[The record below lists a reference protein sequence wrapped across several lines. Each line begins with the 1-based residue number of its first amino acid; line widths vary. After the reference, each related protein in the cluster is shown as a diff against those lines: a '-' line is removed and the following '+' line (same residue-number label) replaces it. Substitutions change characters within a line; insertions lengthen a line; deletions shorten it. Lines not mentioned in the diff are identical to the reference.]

1 MQTKVLE
8 KSRTNNVSQWNI
20 NPEPRQKTCLPLF
33 LHQND
38 FVGTNFE
45 ENLISLATVDQYAF
59 FGRTCGFQYLD
70 SFKFPITSLLCI
82 FASFNDGY
90 ESYHSSDISSSSSER
105 SYIFSSN
112 KSFSN
117 LDQPRD
123 SISSS
128 KSTKTIV
135 GQASKTMICGT
146 KYLLNPEL
154 RAKKISK
161 LIMNA
166 DIDFCKEFW
175 RLPQIP
181 VANKMIKAGS
191 KLVTPAIG
199 VNIVKSI
206 SLAKSLYLPKLEI
219 KSNKQNNELVE
230 IKPPIGS
237 DLNDSVNIR
246 ILSYERLKGMV
257 SEFKFN

>member
-1 MQTKVLE
+1 MQANVLE
-8 KSRTNNVSQWNI
+8 KSQSNTGSQSNI
-20 NPEPRQKTCLPLF
+20 NPCLPLF

-38 FVGTNFE
+38 FVGTAFE
-45 ENLISLATVDQYAF
+45 EKLISLATVDQYAF

-70 SFKFPITSLLCI
+70 SFKISITGLLCI

-90 ESYHSSDISSSSSER
+90 ESYHSSDISLSASER

-128 KSTKTIV
+128 SSLKSTKSIL
-135 GQASKTMICGT
+135 GQTSKTMICGT

-154 RAKKISK
+154 RAKKIAK

-175 RLPQIP
+175 RLIHTP
-181 VANKMIKAGS
+181 VANK
-191 KLVTPAIG
+191 V
-199 VNIVKSI
+199 
-206 SLAKSLYLPKLEI
+206 PKVEI
-219 KSNKQNNELVE
+219 KKNKHKELVE
-230 IKPPIGS
+230 VKPPIGS
-237 DLNDSVNIR
+237 NPSDSVNIR
-246 ILSYERLKGMV
+246 VLSYEMLKGMV
-257 SEFKFN
+257 SEFSESKKINFNYCLLSL